1 MKNLKIWKKLLL
13 TFMIIIILFCATV
26 VLAITGLRQNA
37 DKYSEFYNVGYQIT
51 NRVMNM
57 RRGLQIIVKDI
68 SFTMLED
75 DEAKNAEYL
84 ADMEKELNLMSENA
98 TWLHSNF
105 TGEEALLK
113 EFETNIA
120 NAVAMQ
126 EEVLELS
133 KTDMEAAEEK
143 LLNEYQPLV
152 EEAVNSLIAI
162 SDAAASGAESDYL
175 STVSMQK
182 QLIFEELG
190 LAGGALILTICLSI
204 YLTRAITRP
213 LHQLEKAAEQIVG
226 GDFDIQVTYQSKDE
240 LGSLAN
246 AFKNMTSILEE
257 VIADASRL
265 LQEMSDG
272 NFDVRTQAEERYVGD
287 LQGLL
292 LAIRKLNRDLSS
304 TMGQINTSAD
314 QVASGSEQ
322 VSSGAQ
328 ALAQGATEQ
337 AAAVEELAATIAG
350 ISQQVKDTAENAR
363 SARNQT
369 SMAGDV
375 VEECNRQM
383 HDMMAAMEEITRTSD
398 EIGKII
404 KTIEDISFQTNILAL
419 NAAVEAARA
428 GEAGKGFAVVA
439 EEVRSLANKSS
450 VASNDTAA
458 LIEGSLEAVARGKDL
473 AGATAESL
481 SKVVEEVRIAA
492 ATVDKIADAAE
503 EQAGAVEQVTVGVD
517 QISDVVQTNSATS
530 EESAAASA
538 ELSHQAEIMK
548 GLVSKFRLRGEYA
561 HMAVN
566 TGSFAAGGPVPEP
579 MEVMDIDLGKY

>member
-13 TFMIIIILFCATV
+13 TFMIIIIMFCATV

-37 DKYSEFYNVGYQIT
+37 DKYSEFYNVGYQVT
-51 NRVMNM
+51 NRVMSM
-57 RRGLQIIVKDI
+57 RRGLQMIVKDI
-68 SFTMLED
+68 AFTMIET

-84 ADMEKELNLMSENA
+84 ADMEKELNLMNENA

-105 TGEEALLK
+105 NGDAALLK

-120 NAVAMQ
+120 NAIAVQ
-126 EEVLELS
+126 EEILELA
-133 KTDMEAAEEK
+133 KTDMPAAEIK
-143 LLNEYQPLV
+143 LLDEYQPLV
-152 EEAVNSLIAI
+152 ERAVNSLINI
-162 SDAAASGAESDYL
+162 SAVVESEAESDYL
-175 STVSMQK
+175 STVSMQR

-190 LAGGALILTICLSI
+190 IAGGALIITIILSI

-213 LHQLEKAAEQIVG
+213 IRQLEKAAGQIVE
-226 GDFDIQVTYQSKDE
+226 GDFDIEVTYQSKDE

-272 NFDVRTQAEERYVGD
+272 NFDVRTQAEERYVGK

-314 QVASGSEQ
+314 QVASGSGQ

-481 SKVVEEVRIAA
+481 SKVVEEVRVAA

-538 ELSHQAEIMK
+538 ELSHQAEILK
-548 GLVSKFRLRGEYA
+548 DLVARFRLRAEYA
-561 HMAVN
+561 NVSVN
-566 TGSFAAGGPVPEP
+566 TGSFATSSVPEP